1 MELLQAVEAYKATLA
16 ARMLLTELD
25 VGVSPS
31 LPTPFYT
38 DAQAVLD
45 GTHCERMD
53 KRSRWLAMRYAMIRW
68 GEACRTIDPLK
79 RPAAL
84 NTADG
89 LTKCLI
95 GRAFYISR
103 ALLLGHPLPT
113 HIPDEPIP

>member
-1 MELLQAVEAYKATLA
+1 
-16 ARMLLTELD
+16 MLLTELG

-31 LPTPFYT
+31 QPTPFYT

-53 KRSRWLAMRYAMIRW
+53 KRSRWLSMRYAMLRW

-95 GRAFYISR
+95 GRAFYTSR
-103 ALLLGHPLPT
+103 ALLLGHPLPADAPT
-113 HIPDEPIP
+113 DTDP